1 MNIDALMTPEPQAC
15 TSENTL
21 REAAK
26 KMWDHSYGCLPVVDD
41 DGRVVGM
48 LTDRDICLA
57 AYIQEDTLDALH
69 VGSAMTPDP
78 HTLRGSQ
85 SVAEAMEAMRGYHVR
100 RLPVVDEEGVL
111 TGLLSLDD
119 IAREAVA
126 GGKGIDGDEVART
139 FAAVSLRAARIS
151 RDAS

>member
-1 MNIDALMTPEPQAC
+1 MNIDTLMTLEPQAC

-41 DGRVVGM
+41 DGRVVGIV
-48 LTDRDICLA
+48 TDRDICLA
-57 AYIQEDTLDALH
+57 AYIQEDPLEELR

-85 SVAEAMEAMRGYHVR
+85 SVAEAMEAMRSYHVR
-100 RLPVVDEEGVL
+100 RLPVVDEDGIL

-119 IAREAVA
+119 IAREAVTGNTA
-126 GGKGIDGDEVART
+126 IDGNEVTRT
-139 FAAVSLRAARIS
+139 FAAVSLRAPRIS